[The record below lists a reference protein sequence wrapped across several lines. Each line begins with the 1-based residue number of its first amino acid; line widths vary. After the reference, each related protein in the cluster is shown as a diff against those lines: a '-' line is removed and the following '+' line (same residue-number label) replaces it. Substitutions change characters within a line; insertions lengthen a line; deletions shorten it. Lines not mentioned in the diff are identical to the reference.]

1 MIRPIHFM
9 LISILIDSFPDYKS
23 KVSQT
28 LILFYS
34 AAGRRVMLDD
44 FTAFSGQFL
53 IHYSMYK
60 IKVEKLHRLKSE

>member
-9 LISILIDSFPDYKS
+9 LILILIDSFPDYKS

-53 IHYSMYK
+53 IHYSTY
-60 IKVEKLHRLKSE
+60 VQDQG